1 MGSQCAD
8 LNFFNTAISPA
19 FFFTFMPTDS
29 CQSEANWNR
38 VRSVRDGTSCYFARG
53 FFNSTMSSV
62 KKKKK
67 KKKRLVAAT
76 QNHGIRHLSWL
87 SMDKTVNTLNTADAL
102 GDTGVCNDCACVCVR
117 EKVRQKRSGML
128 QMQWQIVSTVMYC
141 VWRRACISSA
151 DRPELVHS
159 DDARLYMCVSVCV
172 ICWKRCLYP
181 AMENKTHPMKSKHSP
196 SHSPERLHWS
206 ITEVSELNERPGAT
220 QASCSFPLQDGRFKL
235 RSEVRFIFT
244 MTKNSNSS
252 QCLSGCHDTVTWPT
266 ANRPQ
271 EVTLA
276 GVEPFKHLYLF

>member
-1 MGSQCAD
+1 MLWVTQVCA
-8 LNFFNTAISPA
+8 
-19 FFFTFMPTDS
+19 
-29 CQSEANWNR
+29 
-38 VRSVRDGTSCYFARG
+38 
-53 FFNSTMSSV
+53 STV
-62 KKKKK
+62 
-67 KKKRLVAAT
+67 
-76 QNHGIRHLSWL
+76 
-87 SMDKTVNTLNTADAL
+87 
-102 GDTGVCNDCACVCVR
+102 CVCVWER

-151 DRPELVHS
+151 DQPELVHS

-220 QASCSFPLQDGRFKL
+220 QASCSFLLQDGRFKL

-244 MTKNSNSS
+244 MTKNSS

-276 GVEPFKHLYLF
+276 GVEPFKHLYLV